1 MKLNG
6 VVVTNNDSDL
16 RSCFE
21 MLVDSSCCWADV
33 CKKLNGEWTSA
44 VLRHNSDIENEIHEE
59 DFAWLV
65 CRGKYPFE
73 IPTSFSTYN
82 GQTIVM
88 SVIVLREDG
97 VITKVHDIPCVS
109 VEFFK
114 M

>member
-16 RSCFE
+16 RSSFE
-21 MLVDSSCCWADV
+21 MVVDSSCRWADV
-33 CKKLNGEWTSA
+33 CVQLNKDWESA
-44 VLRHNSDIENEIHEE
+44 MLNYNSDIANEIHEE

-73 IPTSFSTYN
+73 IPTSFGTHN